1 MTKKVGSV
9 ATPPVVDTP
18 KVAESAPVVEE
29 DNEDFDL
36 NADHNPDEEFS
47 SVSAPA
53 VEAEEEVVADNA
65 TLAED
70 IDARTA
76 IPDGTGADP
85 EESEVEGL
93 NQTVAGT
100 DSVFTGNAGLAAEV
114 KNTPSPIDLVEKPK
128 AEEANVP
135 KSMEVVDNPMTWLYD
150 KLTPKPKERTPEEQ
164 AKFERQRKASA
175 IILSIA
181 DAING
186 ISNLGATV
194 AGAPSK
200 EIQSIT
206 GKWNEVLEAS
216 EKERQGKIDTWYANR
231 HKAAVEDFKYN
242 RDLKQRKADKDA
254 DNAEYDRRAK
264 AKAEQ
269 DAADRRAAHEN
280 QKELLKI
287 KGEMEKSAEERANN
301 EWTRREGIRH
311 ANEVKEIKTRAKS
324 AAEYPKNPKDTHKE
338 YFSANVNGTPVDVYL
353 RDNEDY
359 NRLYDILE
367 KTMNAGSA
375 EDKDVVS
382 KLKAELNGQDR
393 DTTFAKKRDFVRAN
407 FAKYYDKLKNNP
419 DFIHLSTQFRDNKGK
434 VLEFKE
440 EKTAYDPSKDPIVK
454 GAAETQKILAEKEG
468 PLMSSGI
475 LSNYGFELVDSPWYN
490 KK

>member
-93 NQTVAGT
+93 NQTVADT
-100 DSVFTGNAGLAAEV
+100 DSVLTGNAGIAAEV
-114 KNTPSPIDLVEKPK
+114 KNTPSPIDL
-128 AEEANVP
+128 
-135 KSMEVVDNPMTWLYD
+135 VDNPMTWLYD

-175 IILSIA
+175 IILSLA

-231 HKAAVEDFKYN
+231 HKAVMEDFKYN
-242 RDLKQRKADKDA
+242 RDLAQKKADKEA

-311 ANEVKEIKTRAKS
+311 ANEVKEIETRAKS
-324 AAEYPKNPKDTHKE
+324 AAENPKNPKDTHKE

-375 EDKDVVS
+375 EDKDAVS
-382 KLKAELNGQDR
+382 KLLADLNGQDR

-419 DFIHLSTQFRDNKGK
+419 DFIHLSTQFRDNKGN

-440 EKTAYDPSKDPIVK
+440 ERTAYDPSK
-454 GAAETQKILAEKEG
+454 
-468 PLMSSGI
+468 SSGR
-475 LSNYGFELVDSPWYN
+475 LSPTATAMPYENGNSPFSPTAQNPTPTKTMPWRN
-490 KK
+490 K